1 MHSRLIYFLLF
12 FLLIP
17 SHLSAHPHMWI
28 RGNLE
33 PVLGPRGLI
42 AVDVRWKFD
51 EYSNA
56 SFIRDFDTN
65 SDGKIDT
72 TESESIRRESLGRLY
87 KDEYYLIIDI
97 DGLRGTP
104 LEVQN
109 FRASIDDGQLSY
121 VFRVPLEITIRWEDL
136 DKVGIY
142 LFDPSYFIDFRNDGM
157 DDFTAVWEDR
167 SVDFVL
173 ASRELETRGFGRVAV
188 SGLQARNIGTGETGR
203 MSLSALIKEKSYLL
217 QERLGSYTRRV
228 LDGSDPRAF
237 WAAMGLAVVFGLL
250 HVMGPGHGKIFTLAY
265 FSSRQAKLRE
275 GLILSGLI
283 NILDSISAFLL
294 VGITYG
300 ILSLTIQNTGAL
312 VGRITRIIAYGSIT
326 AIGTGFV
333 IAHFISAGS
342 DNQGNQG
349 NRDNREKNEKK
360 QLKPWMLAISV
371 GLIPCPVSSALLA
384 YGIAENALWFSILLV
399 AGVSLGGMIALS
411 IYSFLIIGGKAGI
424 VKLVQHSRMERFL
437 EWFEVSSMAL
447 LAVFG
452 VVLLIGIL

>member
-1 MHSRLIYFLLF
+1 MHRRLA
-12 FLLIP
+12 LLILLILFIQP
-17 SHLSAHPHMWI
+17 LLPAHPHMWI

-65 SDGKIDT
+65 SDGRIDT
-72 TESESIRRESLGRLY
+72 AESESIRRESLDRLY
-87 KDEYYLIIDI
+87 KDEYYLTIDI

-104 LEVQN
+104 LEVQD
-109 FRASIDDGQLSY
+109 FRASIDDGELSY

-157 DDFTAVWEDR
+157 EDFTAVWEDR

-173 ASRELETRGFGRVAV
+173 ASRELETRGYGRVAV
-188 SGLQARNIGTGETGR
+188 TGLQAGDSFSVDEGR
-203 MSLSALIKEKSYLL
+203 RSLSALIKEKSYLL

-228 LDGSDPRAF
+228 LNGSDPRAF

-265 FSSRQAKLRE
+265 FSSRQARLRE
-275 GLILSGLI
+275 GLMLSGLI

-333 IAHFISAGS
+333 IAHFIGTGTGSGSASRGS
-342 DNQGNQG
+342 RGS
-349 NRDNREKNEKK
+349 RKK
-360 QLKPWMLAISV
+360 RQLKPWMLAISV

-411 IYSFLIIGGKAGI
+411 IFSMLIIGGKAGM
-424 VKLVQHSRMERFL
+424 VKLVRHSRMERFL
-437 EWFEVSSMAL
+437 QGFEVSSMAL

-452 VVLLIGIL
+452 VVLLVGIL

>member
-1 MHSRLIYFLLF
+1 MHRRLA
-12 FLLIP
+12 LLILLILFIQP
-17 SHLSAHPHMWI
+17 LLPAHPHMWI

-65 SDGKIDT
+65 SDGRIDT
-72 TESESIRRESLGRLY
+72 AESESIRRESLDRLY
-87 KDEYYLIIDI
+87 KDEYYLTIDI

-104 LEVQN
+104 LEVQD
-109 FRASIDDGQLSY
+109 FRASIDDGELSY

-157 DDFTAVWEDR
+157 EDFTAVWEDR

-173 ASRELETRGFGRVAV
+173 ASRELETRGYGRVAV
-188 SGLQARNIGTGETGR
+188 TGLQAGDSFSVDEGR
-203 MSLSALIKEKSYLL
+203 RSLSALIKEKSYLL

-228 LDGSDPRAF
+228 LNGSDPRAF

-265 FSSRQAKLRE
+265 FSSRQARLRE
-275 GLILSGLI
+275 GLMLSGLI

-333 IAHFISAGS
+333 IAHFIGTGTGSGSASRGS
-342 DNQGNQG
+342 RGS
-349 NRDNREKNEKK
+349 RKK
-360 QLKPWMLAISV
+360 RQLKPWMLAISV

-411 IYSFLIIGGKAGI
+411 IFSMLIIGGKAGM
-424 VKLVQHSRMERFL
+424 VKLVRHSRMERFL
-437 EWFEVSSMAL
+437 QGFEVSSMAL

>member
-1 MHSRLIYFLLF
+1 
-12 FLLIP
+12 
-17 SHLSAHPHMWI
+17 MWI

-65 SDGKIDT
+65 SDGRIDT
-72 TESESIRRESLGRLY
+72 AESESIRRESLDRLY

-104 LEVQN
+104 LEVQD
-109 FRASIDDGQLSY
+109 FRASIDDGELSY

-157 DDFTAVWEDR
+157 EDFTAVWEDR

-188 SGLQARNIGTGETGR
+188 TGLQAGDSFSVDEGR
-203 MSLSALIKEKSYLL
+203 RSLSALIKEKSYLL

-228 LDGSDPRAF
+228 LNGSDPRAF

-265 FSSRQAKLRE
+265 FSSRQARLRE
-275 GLILSGLI
+275 GLMLSGLI

-300 ILSLTIQNTGAL
+300 ILSLTIQKTGAL
-312 VGRITRIIAYGSIT
+312 VGHITRIVAYSAIT

-333 IAHFISAGS
+333 IAHFIARRKG
-342 DNQGNQG
+342 DRG
-349 NRDNREKNEKK
+349 EKEKR

-411 IYSFLIIGGKAGI
+411 IFSMLIIGGKAGM
-424 VKLVQHSRMERFL
+424 VKLVRHSRMERFL
-437 EWFEVSSMAL
+437 QGFEVSSMAL

>member
-1 MHSRLIYFLLF
+1 MRPRWF
-12 FLLIP
+12 FLIPLILLIQP
-17 SHLSAHPHMWI
+17 LLPAHPHMWI

-65 SDGKIDT
+65 NDGRIDT
-72 TESESIRRESLGRLY
+72 AESESIRRESLGRLY

-104 LEVQN
+104 LEVQD
-109 FRASIDDGQLSY
+109 FRASIDDGELSY

-157 DDFTAVWEDR
+157 EDFTAVWEDY
-167 SVDFVL
+167 SVEFSL
-173 ASRELETRGFGRVAV
+173 TARELETRGYGRVTVTGLLAGNS
-188 SGLQARNIGTGETGR
+188 SGVDKSR
-203 MSLSALIKEKSYLL
+203 MSLSALIKEKSFIL

-228 LDGSDPRAF
+228 INSKDPRAF

-275 GLILSGLI
+275 GIMLSGLI

-326 AIGTGFV
+326 AIGVGFL
-333 IAHFISAGS
+333 IAHFLGS
-342 DNQGNQG
+342 GTG
-349 NRDNREKNEKK
+349 NRERNGKR

-384 YGIAENALWFSILLV
+384 YGIAEKALGFSILLV

-411 IYSFLIIGGKAGI
+411 IYSLLIIGGKAGM
-424 VKLVQHSRMERFL
+424 VRMVQNSRMEKFL